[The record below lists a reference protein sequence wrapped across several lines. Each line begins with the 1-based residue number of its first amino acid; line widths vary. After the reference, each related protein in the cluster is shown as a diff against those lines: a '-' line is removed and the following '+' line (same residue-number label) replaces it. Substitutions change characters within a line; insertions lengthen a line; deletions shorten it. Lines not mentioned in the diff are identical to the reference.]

1 MGTPAFMSPEQMRG
15 LGAGVDGRSDLWS
28 VGALMF
34 ALLSGHHVHE
44 RDSQVDVMV
53 AAASQ
58 PARPVAELVSLPVEV
73 ERIVDRALA
82 FAPEDRFQD
91 ARSMQRAVRHALAT
105 VRSARGAALDA
116 LGYAPTH
123 AEDSSGPPAQS
134 VVEVP
139 VLPPVGVA
147 SVLPSVAVAAVLPS
161 VAVAAVL
168 PSVADA
174 RAPSRGTPVT
184 GRSRAVRQPP
194 SGWTL
199 AVAGGGAAFATVA
212 KAALLAALLLQVGA
226 ACRTASAALPQRSL
240 VAAR

>member
-1 MGTPAFMSPEQMRG
+1 MRASRGRAERRAPARDGHAAYDTRQMRG
-15 LGAGVDGRSDLWS
+15 HGASVDARSDLWS

-105 VRSARGAALDA
+105 VRSARGAAIDA

-123 AEDSSGPPAQS
+123 AEQSTAPARLS
-134 VVEVP
+134 VSEVP
-139 VLPPVGVA
+139 PD
-147 SVLPSVAVAAVLPS
+147 PSVRAHTAVREAERRALASAWPVAAGL
-161 VAVAAVL
+161 
-168 PSVADA
+168 
-174 RAPSRGTPVT
+174 R
-184 GRSRAVRQPP
+184 
-194 SGWTL
+194 TL
-199 AVAGGGAAFATVA
+199 Q
-212 KAALLAALLLQVGA
+212 AALLRPCC
-226 ACRTASAALPQRSL
+226 CR
-240 VAAR
+240 